1 MRPEKKWLIKCLVLL
16 LLLSAKGYRHS
27 YAQLP
32 DYHLQQFDYSSGI
45 RPGNIIA
52 LSKDHKGFLWI
63 LYRRSVQRFDGN
75 HVKDYNP
82 GVDLN
87 QVISDKQ
94 GKLWISSYKKVFLFH
109 EFKQVFEEVKVEL
122 KDSSFNFGNI
132 LLLPGKPAILT
143 TNHGLYEYNDAK
155 KTFVP
160 SSIPFPAGKN
170 YDVRNFSNFGNSI
183 FFARSRTVYR
193 FNAASK
199 RLDSIRGMYPR
210 AMYPVTEDSVLI
222 SNWSPVSYW
231 LNFKTG
237 DSSIVNV
244 PENREPTGFGIK
256 YFAIRDVKQIAPQKF
271 FMCTSHGIFQ
281 FSQADKSF
289 QPLIMYENG
298 MQIRT
303 ADYTSYLYAD
313 PDNFLWLTNSNGIAR
328 FPVNGQSFGL
338 IRMGKQGSDLP
349 PTLDN
354 IRSIAGDGKDN
365 FFLATANGFVH
376 WDRAKYR
383 WQIHLP
389 REGSTDMLAH
399 PSVRG
404 IAWDGRYAII
414 GPTDLGLWL
423 YDPVTKKY
431 KRPTYDSDST
441 RKLSEHDFVDAI
453 TTLQN
458 GNHVVLGRDAI
469 YILEAGTYRLKLL
482 NTVAA
487 KENSNFCFQS
497 PNGNVWLTTLEG
509 LHLFDK
515 DMNYIQKVTLPVSKR
530 PLIRAGFAMADNR
543 FLFTLDDG
551 IYVASLQNGD
561 VNVGKYADVFD
572 NIFVSS
578 LFQDK
583 KGFVWASSDNGI
595 YRYDTLKKRLH
606 LYDYTD
612 NIQGYGFNLN
622 STYFNGDGTLF
633 LGGMN
638 GLNYLNP
645 EKMAE
650 QNDQLRVYIYYV
662 KLFNDSVIYDITKVQ
677 EIPYNERAFEVGF
690 LAPYYNNAGKVQYRY
705 RLAGFDKEWKMLGNN
720 NQLRFTG
727 LPPGKYVLEVQAS
740 INSVDW
746 VTAPGVL
753 SFTIATPF
761 WLSWWF
767 LALCIIALAAVILLI
782 LKNRN
787 RHLREKQEELEVE
800 QAINYFSSSMYN
812 QHSVHQLLW
821 DVAKNCIGRLHFEDC
836 VIYLLDREKQLLY
849 QKAAYGKKS
858 PEAFTIDNPLEI
870 PVGMGITGYVA
881 EHAKPLIVKNTSL
894 DERYI
899 VDGKRRLSEIAVP
912 IIADGIVYGV
922 IDCEHSKKGFFTQK
936 HLNILQTIAS
946 LCAGK
951 IVKIKAEV
959 EKANA
964 EKTLMETK
972 QKMAE
977 VEMQALRAQMNP
989 HFIFNCLNSINRYI
1003 LKSDQATAS
1012 LYLTR
1017 FAKLIRLIL
1026 DNSNSHSVT
1035 LSNEMEALR
1044 LYIEMES
1051 IRFEKQFTYSIE
1063 LEPGLQP
1070 DSIFVPPLIIQPY
1083 VENSIWHGLL
1093 HKEEAG
1099 HLNIQ
1104 LSLSGEHILKCI
1116 IEDDGVGREKAKEL
1130 KSKSASTKKS
1140 LGMKLTEDRLAL
1152 LNKQAEIDSSV
1163 LIEDLVNEN
1172 GEAAGTRVTI
1182 KMPVD

>member
-1 MRPEKKWLIKCLVLL
+1 MVKQSLLKCWGILL
-16 LLLSAKGYRHS
+16 LVFLQDSRLC

-52 LSKDHKGFLWI
+52 LSKDNKGFLWI
-63 LYRRSVQRFDGN
+63 LYRRSIQRFDGN
-75 HVKDYNP
+75 HVKDYKP
-82 GVDLN
+82 GNDLN
-87 QVISDKQ
+87 QVVCDKL
-94 GKLWISSYKKVFLFH
+94 GRLWISSYKKIYLFD
-109 EFKQVFEEVKVEL
+109 EIKQVFEEVKVNL
-122 KDSSFNFGNI
+122 KDSSYNFGNI
-132 LLLPGKPAILT
+132 LLLSGKPVMLAS
-143 TNHGLYEYNDAK
+143 NHGLYEYDALK
-155 KTFVP
+155 KVFAFSTTQLPVSPGF
-160 SSIPFPAGKN
+160 
-170 YDVRNFSNFGNSI
+170 DTRNFAVFGSSI
-183 FFARSRTVYR
+183 FFNKAKVVYR
-193 FNAASK
+193 YNVG
-199 RLDSIRGMYPR
+199 RRQLDSIGGMNPR
-210 AMYPVTEDSVLI
+210 AIYPVTEDSAII
-222 SNWSPVSYW
+222 SNWSPETFWV
-231 LNFKTG
+231 NFKTTQASVI
-237 DSSIVNV
+237 DV
-244 PENREPTGFGIK
+244 PKDREPTGDGIK
-256 YFAIRDVKQIAPQKF
+256 YFAVRDVKQIGPQKF
-271 FMCTSHGIFQ
+271 FIASNHGLFQ
-281 FSQADKSF
+281 YNHTDRSF

-298 MQIRT
+298 VQKRT
-303 ADYTSYLYAD
+303 ADYTTYLYPD
-313 PDNFLWLTNSNGIAR
+313 PDHFLWLTNSNGIAR
-328 FPVNGQSFGL
+328 FPINGQSFGL
-338 IRMGKQGSDLP
+338 LRIGSQGLDLP
-349 PTLDN
+349 PTIDN
-354 IRSIAGDGKDN
+354 IRGIAGDGKDN
-365 FFLATANGFVH
+365 FWLATASGFVH
-376 WDRAKYR
+376 WDRSKYH
-383 WQIHLP
+383 WYIYLP
-389 REGSTDMLAH
+389 TEGSTTSLAH

-404 IAWDGRYAII
+404 IAWDGRYAIL
-414 GPTDLGLWL
+414 GPTDMGLWL
-423 YDPVTKKY
+423 FDPITKKY
-431 KRPTYDSDST
+431 KRPVYESDST
-441 RKLSEHDFVDAI
+441 KKRSEHDFVDAI
-453 TTLQN
+453 TTLQS
-458 GNHVVLGRDAI
+458 GDHVVLGRDEI
-469 YILEAGTYRLKLL
+469 YILDGKTYRLRLL
-482 NTVAA
+482 NSTAS

-497 PNGNVWLTTLEG
+497 PNGNVWLTTSAG

-515 DMNYIQKVTLPVSKR
+515 DMHYLQKVDLPFKR
-530 PLIRAGFAMADNR
+530 PLIRAGFAMTDNR

-551 IYVASLQNGD
+551 LYIAANENGNIIAKKYAPVFDEIYVST
-561 VNVGKYADVFD
+561 
-572 NIFVSS
+572 

-583 KGFVWASSDNGI
+583 KGFIWASSDNGI
-595 YRYDTLKKRLH
+595 YRYDTLNRRLH

-622 STYFNGDGTLF
+622 SLYYNKDGTLF
-633 LGGMN
+633 LGGIN

-662 KLFNDSVIYDITKVQ
+662 KLFNDSVVYDVNKVQ
-677 EIPYNERAFEVGF
+677 HFSYNQRAFEVGF

-705 RLAGFDKEWKMLGNN
+705 RLVGFDKEWKMLGNN
-720 NQLRFTG
+720 NQLRFTS
-727 LPPGKYVLEVQAS
+727 LPPGKYMLEVQAS
-740 INSVDW
+740 INNVDW
-746 VTAPGVL
+746 AAAPNPL
-753 SFTIATPF
+753 SFSIATPF

-767 LALCIIALAAVILLI
+767 FVLCFIALALLVFFI
-782 LKNRN
+782 IRNRN
-787 RHLREKQEELEVE
+787 RRLREKQEELEVE
-800 QAINYFSSSMYN
+800 QAINHFSSSMYN

-836 VIYLLDREKQLLY
+836 VIYLLDREKKVLY
-849 QKAAYGKKS
+849 QKAAYGEKS
-858 PEAFTIDNPLEI
+858 PQAFTIDNPLEI
-870 PVGMGITGYVA
+870 PLGSGITGYA
-881 EHAKPLIVKNTSL
+881 ALHAKPVIVKNTAL

-899 VDGKRRLSEIAVP
+899 VDGKRRASEIAVP

-922 IDCEHSKKGFFTQK
+922 IDCEHSKKAFFTQK

-959 EKANA
+959 EKAAA

-1035 LSNEMEALR
+1035 LNNEIEALR

-1051 IRFEKQFTYSIE
+1051 IRFEKQFTYSIS

-1070 DSIFVPPLIIQPY
+1070 DGIFVPPLIIQPY

-1099 HLNIQ
+1099 HLDIR
-1104 LSLSGEHILKCI
+1104 LSLTGNNILQCV

-1152 LNKQAEIDSSV
+1152 LNKQADIDASV
-1163 LIEDLVNEN
+1163 TIEDLTDEN
-1172 GEAAGTRVTI
+1172 GAATGTRVTI